1 MKAGKQSTKLTKC
14 TKKVYFCRFTSFPTS
29 RWERKVMDTRFIK
42 RLISR
47 IGFSSQAVA
56 YVPNQRL
63 GTRFKAHEVHEES
76 VFLQIYLVPNVP
88 LGTQGY
94 GHPFHQTAN
103 FPNRFF
109 IPSIPTFPIR
119 DWERDLK
126 HTKCTKKVYFCRFTS
141 FTTSLWERGEHFSS
155 PSCLFVFFV
164 DRCVAAL
171 LFRLNDNR

>member
-47 IGFSSQAVA
+47 IGFSSQAV
-56 YVPNQRL
+56 
-63 GTRFKAHEVHEES
+63 
-76 VFLQIYLVPNVP
+76 
-88 LGTQGY
+88 
-94 GHPFHQTAN
+94 
-103 FPNRFF
+103 
-109 IPSIPTFPIR
+109 PTFPIR

-141 FTTSLWERGEHFSS
+141 FPTSRWERKVMDTRFIKRLISRIGFSS
-155 PSCLFVFFV
+155 QAVPYVPNQRLGTRFKAHEVHEESVFLQIYLV
-164 DRCVAAL
+164 HYVPLGAR
-171 LFRLNDNR
+171 

>member
-109 IPSIPTFPIR
+109 IPSIAYVPNQRLGT
-119 DWERDLK
+119 
-126 HTKCTKKVYFCRFTS
+126 RFKAHEVHEES
-141 FTTSLWERGEHFSS
+141 
-155 PSCLFVFFV
+155 VFLQIYLV
-164 DRCVAAL
+164 HYVPLGAR
-171 LFRLNDNR
+171 